1 MYTLLSFQQHPSF
14 TNQTTFNNN
23 NKHQQPTTSLIQNQQ
38 QQQQHRN
45 FTQSNVATSFPH
57 NTNNLPVATS
67 ATTTSLGQ
75 NFINC
80 KSIATALQQQQQ
92 HQSQHINMGPTNI
105 NGTQQQQPAQL
116 QQLQQMQQHQPQ
128 QHLQQQQLTTDNQHH
143 HIQQQQQLQQQQQQ
157 QAGSDQLSKTNVYIR
172 GLPEGTTDKD
182 LVILCS
188 E

>member
-1 MYTLLSFQQHPSF
+1 M
-14 TNQTTFNNN
+14 
-23 NKHQQPTTSLIQNQQ
+23 
-38 QQQQHRN
+38 
-45 FTQSNVATSFPH
+45 
-57 NTNNLPVATS
+57 ATS
-67 ATTTSLGQ
+67 AATTSLGQ

-80 KSIATALQQQQQ
+80 KSIATALQQQQ
-92 HQSQHINMGPTNI
+92 HQPQHITMGPTNI

-128 QHLQQQQLTTDNQHH
+128 QQHLQQQQQQQQQVTTDNQHH
-143 HIQQQQQLQQQQQQ
+143 HIQQQQQLQQQ

>member
-1 MYTLLSFQQHPSF
+1 M
-14 TNQTTFNNN
+14 
-23 NKHQQPTTSLIQNQQ
+23 
-38 QQQQHRN
+38 
-45 FTQSNVATSFPH
+45 
-57 NTNNLPVATS
+57 ATS

-80 KSIATALQQQQQ
+80 KSIATTLQQQQHPHQQQPHQQQQ
-92 HQSQHINMGPTNI
+92 HQPHHITMGPTNI
-105 NGTQQQQPAQL
+105 NGTQQPQQPAQL
-116 QQLQQMQQHQPQ
+116 QQLQQMQHQPQ
-128 QHLQQQQLTTDNQHH
+128 QQHMQQQQVTTDNQHH
-143 HIQQQQQLQQQQQQ
+143 HLQQQQQQMQQQQ